1 MGRLTGL
8 RWSIGD
14 FRVEEARQRDA
25 LAALDLYR
33 KVLGEERWFI
43 TRGDEYTF
51 SLEEMSQRVADLCA
65 SHNSTFLVARSP
77 KLQVVGM
84 LLVFGGALSRMRHT
98 GKLEILVDHA
108 QRGTGVGRALL
119 TAGLEWAVANP
130 VLEKLGLSVFS
141 DNERALS
148 LYRGFGFEQEGRRKG
163 EYRMAD
169 GTYRDDLLLQRSVS
183 SFEDDPSSLSSEDHS
198 ASLR

>member
-1 MGRLTGL
+1 M
-8 RWSIGD
+8 RWSIGE

-33 KVLGEERWFI
+33 RVLGEERWFI

-51 SLEEMSQRVADLCA
+51 SLEEMGQRVADLCA
-65 SHNSTFLVARSP
+65 SHNSVFLVARSP
-77 KLQVVGM
+77 KLQVAGM

-108 QRGTGVGRALL
+108 QRGTGVGRSLL

-130 VLEKLGLSVFS
+130 ILEKLGLSVFS

-148 LYRGFGFEQEGRRKG
+148 LYRAFGFEQEGCRKG
-163 EYRMAD
+163 EYRMED
-169 GTYRDDLLLQRSVS
+169 GAYRDDLLLHRSVS
-183 SFEDDPSSLSSEDHS
+183 SFEDDPSSASSEDHS